1 MRLRLLLYWRAGL
14 PFPLAAIPAAL
25 ASPLLYSTPCLLL
38 LPFPIPHYPRS
49 VLLYE

>member
-25 ASPLLYSTPCLLL
+25 ASPLQYP
-38 LPFPIPHYPRS
+38 LPFALAFPHPPLPS
-49 VLLYE
+49 ECPAV